1 MSSAGSGRDRPV
13 RYVNGEY
20 TDEEELEC
28 DCITCTMPE
37 RPPMPDIHSSVFLDW
52 RFSLVL
58 SAIGIAYISCLD
70 VLSTVGFTQPGSTS
84 ISAYIETPGAT
95 GAMAV
100 ATAPSLISMREM
112 ERYLAQRMLY
122 LRIGQR
128 DDSALSLAM
137 TMTLRTL
144 TFWLFLVCYGG
155 FLICNVS
162 KYEFEHY
169 VFVGLFAVAFLV
181 HAVLRLV
188 DTKAWNASVPT
199 ASQSNTLAAVIVSLG
214 FLFFLTMVLIQ
225 MGLHTDDPPAWLEG
239 FKDAGGFY
247 YTEVRPCVR
256 VGASCASGLCARRV
270 STGLRAH
277 VGLCRCWGSRCC
289 CRSRRRIST
298 RCRTKRRRRSR
309 NGCSEAQSAD
319 GR

>member
-52 RFSLVL
+52 RFSLAL

-122 LRIGQR
+122 LRVGQR

-188 DTKAWNASVPT
+188 DTKAWNAAVPT

-247 YTEVRPCVR
+247 YTEVRPLHARRCFMR
-256 VGASCASGLCARRV
+256 VGASCASGLHRSAC
-270 STGLRAH
+270 
-277 VGLCRCWGSRCC
+277 SRGVVQVLGF
-289 CRSRRRIST
+289 SMLLSFT
-298 RCRTKRRRRSR
+298 PADLYALSDEAAPPQQKRLL
-309 NGCSEAQSAD
+309 
-319 GR
+319 